1 MDANHLM
8 QGFLSIS
15 AFACASACVS
25 AFFSALSASSS
36 AWQAFAFVDSAS
48 HSVAFAVAASRI
60 ASSAF
65 SFAAPA
71 CCSAA
76 TSASSPCALAT
87 SACRACSFA
96 FSSPP
101 SAEAS
106 ASSACAL
113 ATSACRASSFAFILT
128 PSAEASAFT
137 LANSSWVLASADPP
151 ALLAEANCSSA
162 LERAVLDSVASASVF
177 FRSAFR
183 ASITSFAVLAAMS
196 DFKDACLTLS
206 SSRVT
211 VAQASSASFSL
222 LRSSLMSASCTTCC
236 WTFSFSREIS
246 GLDGV
251 WFGVDSSSF
260 FACPL
265 ALFFLP

>member
-1 MDANHLM
+1 MPR
-8 QGFLSIS
+8 FFSSS
-15 AFACASACVS
+15 AFACASACTS
-25 AFFSALSASSS
+25 AFFSALSTSSS
-36 AWQAFAFVDSAS
+36 AWQAFAFVNSAS
-48 HSVAFAVAASRI
+48 YSVAFAAAALRF
-60 ASSAF
+60 AASAF
-65 SFAAPA
+65 SFTAPA

-76 TSASSPCALAT
+76 TSASS
-87 SACRACSFA
+87 
-96 FSSPP
+96 
-101 SAEAS
+101 
-106 ASSACAL
+106 ACAL
-113 ATSACRASSFAFILT
+113 ATSASKASFFAFRSPASTEASASSAFALAT
-128 PSAEASAFT
+128 SACKACSFDFSSPPIAEESAFT

>member
-1 MDANHLM
+1 M

-15 AFACASACVS
+15 AFACASACAS

-76 TSASSPCALAT
+76 TSASSACALAT
-87 SACRACSFA
+87 SACRACSFV
-96 FSSPP
+96 FSWPP

-128 PSAEASAFT
+128 PSAEASAWK
-137 LANSSWVLASADPP
+137 LPPSSRSVERSF
-151 ALLAEANCSSA
+151 CSSSATLRCNGQTSA
-162 LERAVLDSVASASVF
+162 LDD
-177 FRSAFR
+177 
-183 ASITSFAVLAAMS
+183 AARCS
-196 DFKDACLTLS
+196 RRFGATCLTLS
-206 SSRVT
+206 SSLVT

-236 WTFSFSREIS
+236 WTFSFSGEIS

-265 ALFFLP
+265 ALCFLP

>member
-1 MDANHLM
+1 MPR
-8 QGFLSIS
+8 FFSSS
-15 AFACASACVS
+15 AFACASACTS
-25 AFFSALSASSS
+25 AFFSALSTSSS
-36 AWQAFAFVDSAS
+36 AWQAFAFVNSAS
-48 HSVAFAVAASRI
+48 YSVAFAAAALRF
-60 ASSAF
+60 AASAF
-65 SFAAPA
+65 SFTAPA

-76 TSASSPCALAT
+76 T
-87 SACRACSFA
+87 
-96 FSSPP
+96 
-101 SAEAS
+101 S

-162 LERAVLDSVASASVF
+162 LERAVLDSVASASAF